1 MCARFCVKEV
11 YSRKCVSIGRLL
23 GQAWWMWRPIR
34 AAGMVAQVRE
44 GRENRKGELVGW
56 EKGWARHGFSIL
68 MSFQIVSYLI

>member
-1 MCARFCVKEV
+1 
-11 YSRKCVSIGRLL
+11 
-23 GQAWWMWRPIR
+23 MWRPIR

-56 EKGWARHGFSIL
+56 EKGWARNGFSIL